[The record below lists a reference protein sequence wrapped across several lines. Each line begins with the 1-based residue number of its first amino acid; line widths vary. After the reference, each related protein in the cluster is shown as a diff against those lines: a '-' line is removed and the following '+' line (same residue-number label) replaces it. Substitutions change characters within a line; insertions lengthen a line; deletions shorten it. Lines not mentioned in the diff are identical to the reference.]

1 MIKEKFAI
9 MVCLDFR
16 LYSFLQDEKI
26 SNMVLTYA
34 GIVPDY
40 GAGLQRVLYRKL
52 EIDR

>member
-34 GIVPDY
+34 GIVR
-40 GAGLQRVLYRKL
+40 LQRVLYRKL